1 MDQQQKWLL
10 KKFHTL
16 CSRLGMT
23 DDEKH
28 ALVES
33 FGVESSKDID
43 NHDLMDICHTLE
55 MQLNPALKELDQ
67 QRRRTMAAI
76 GSWLRLTG
84 REDNASVIK
93 GIACRATGY
102 QDFNKI
108 PADRLKNI
116 CYAFNQKTKDSKAV
130 DSIAQEYLAM
140 ATAMKAQG
148 TPAGKRMAN

>member
-23 DDEKH
+23 DYEKH

-33 FGVESSKDID
+33 YGVESSKDID

-55 MQLNPALKELDQ
+55 AQLNPSIKVMDN

-76 GSWLRLTG
+76 GAWLRFTG
-84 REDNASVIK
+84 HEENVSVIK

-116 CYAFNQKTKDSKAV
+116 CYAFNQKMKDSKAV
-130 DSIAQEYLAM
+130 DSIAREYLGM
-140 ATAMKAQG
+140 ITSVSGPDK
-148 TPAGKRMAN
+148 TGKRHVC

>member
-16 CSRLGMT
+16 CARLGMT
-23 DDEKH
+23 PDEKR

-55 MQLNPALKELDQ
+55 MQLNPALKELDA

-76 GSWLRLTG
+76 GAWLRFTG

-93 GIACRATGY
+93 GIACRATGFD
-102 QDFNKI
+102 DFNKI

-116 CYAFNQKTKDSKAV
+116 CYAFNQKTKDTKAV
-130 DSIAQEYLAM
+130 DTIAQEYLAM
-140 ATAMKAQG
+140 AAVMKGQG
-148 TPAGKRMAN
+148 AGANKTMAS